1 MDDGVLTDLKKSR
14 SFVIHRDKTDQE
26 FLSKVLFIQS
36 AELVIN
42 SFLFCRLW
50 IFLTMLPFPTIN
62 KYEKLEKKTISKVC
76 YPHKC

>member
-50 IFLTMLPFPTIN
+50 IFLTMLQ
-62 KYEKLEKKTISKVC
+62 
-76 YPHKC
+76 